1 MIIIAHQTVVGENG
15 EPAAALIP
23 WEVFV
28 ELQELISEQHPN
40 ETTLAAMKEATE
52 GLPRFSSV
60 ADLMADLN
68 A

>member
-1 MIIIAHQTVVGENG
+1 MTTIAHQTVVGENG
-15 EPAAALIP
+15 KPAAALIP

-40 ETTLAAMKEATE
+40 ETTLAAMNESTE
-52 GLPRFSSV
+52 GLPRFRSV

-68 A
+68 S